1 LSDRF
6 SLPQR
11 QRLREKAEKKEEVE
25 KIKVPKK
32 IRLRIDIFAIRC
44 CYISLFFLKVYKKIT
59 KSLSLDLTTI
69 AIEEVAVVDN
79 KGKNKKKTRQV

>member
-1 LSDRF
+1 MSDRF

-11 QRLREKAEKKEEVE
+11 QRLREKAEKKEKVE

-32 IRLRIDIFAIRC
+32 MRLRIDIFAIRC
-44 CYISLFFLKVYKKIT
+44 CYIPSSSLKSIKIIT

-69 AIEEVAVVDN
+69 AIEEVAVVGN
-79 KGKNKKKTRQV
+79 KGKNKKKTR